1 MTQREGD
8 NMKRRTLALLAAS
21 TLTATSRIAL
31 AQDGSSTGS
40 NNLLRGSSNDD
51 LGAALQEYLALP
63 GTKSY
68 LIHAGPGG
76 GLGRLAYH
84 SDRFLF
90 TASAYKTFVLGQYL
104 RDVEAGLLSED
115 ELLAIDDNVRTLGAP
130 VFLELA
136 GMTSARSVLD
146 AMLAYSDNIAT
157 DIATAKVG
165 ADRVRALI
173 AQLGL
178 SSIRIPDSTRRFLS
192 YVFGAPAGVDLGW
205 PGVLNAVQNSTGIV
219 QPPLND
225 VITLAGSARDFV
237 SWYEQ
242 ALQGTVFSKPETLRA
257 FKRFQS
263 ESIQILLTIPPDTPA
278 YAKGGEF
285 SALPG
290 STLNAKSFAGQM
302 IVNNSEGT
310 VPVTFGFV
318 VNWDGPASGFD
329 AVQAEFF
336 AAIQSILTII
346 KQVLQ

>member
-1 MTQREGD
+1 
-8 NMKRRTLALLAAS
+8 MKRRTLALLAAS

-40 NNLLRGSSNDD
+40 NNLLRSSNDD

-205 PGVLNAVQNSTGIV
+205 PGVLNAAQNSTGIV

-263 ESIQILLTIPPDTPA
+263 ESIQIPLTIPPDTPA

-285 SALPG
+285 YALPG

-302 IVNNSEGT
+302 IVSSNGAEKQM
-310 VPVTFGFV
+310 PVTFCFI
-318 VNWDGPASGFD
+318 VNWDGPVEEFA
-329 AVQAEFF
+329 AIEAAFF
-336 AAIQSILTII
+336 AAIQGILTVI
-346 KQVLQ
+346 KQSMS